1 LTHDTSTGAPLGR
14 RLANLVAEH
23 TTNGVIITDPAG
35 RTIWLNREIERIS
48 GYSASELIGRKPG
61 ELLQGPESA
70 ADAIELMHTAIARCQ
85 PFETTIA
92 NYAKNG
98 LIYWIQIACRP
109 FYGKDGTIEGFISTQ
124 VDITRLIRL
133 ADFNTLHA
141 AVNHLIASSTDD
153 TALFQPLC
161 DLAVR
166 HAHLEL
172 AWLGTPDAAGRFR
185 ILASAGQ
192 ARAYLEGIEISTDA
206 QLPQGQGPAGHTWRD
221 GQPRFNQSFVSSE
234 LLKPWRARARLYN
247 LDATAALP
255 ISRGGKIWGVFTVYH
270 ARSGIFDHELRETLT
285 QLARDISQGLDRID
299 LRNRERELA
308 HQLYQER
315 ELARVSLASI
325 EDGVLTATGSGVIT
339 FLNAKASELTGWAAG
354 AAISRPTQEVLR
366 IYRQGAVREFRNI
379 VDEVI
384 ASRQTLQLVKDNLLE
399 RQDGST
405 LFVEGCASPMF
416 FENGALRGC
425 VVVFR
430 DVSAARRALE
440 TLEWQ
445 ANHDPLTGLTNRFA
459 LERHL
464 REAIATAKV
473 RGRGLAIGLLDL
485 DDFKPVNDQFGHQAG
500 DQLLQDFARRLQ
512 ERMRPSDLL
521 ARLAGDELVVVISDL
536 DLEALGP
543 MLERTLERLHQVVET
558 PFTLGSGEQIS
569 INMSM
574 GVAVYPGDGEDAD
587 GLLRQADAAMY
598 AAKANKYH
606 RETWWRPAMLA
617 LARRAQDEPLDP
629 YGSTAGDLLAKATS
643 VWMGLESH
651 FVDLFYERLATRPG
665 ASRVFS
671 LLNEAELARLKQ
683 QQAEH
688 MRRLTSPNLRQT
700 VHARISKH
708 IGEIH
713 AMMGLEASDLMG
725 ALDEY
730 GRMLRYASQKLPWRV
745 DARLALD
752 SIMQSR
758 LTEEIQLQNA
768 GRDAIEQSRVLN
780 MAQLEAG
787 LQQWTADGNLGQQ
800 VVAHLCKIPCV
811 NGALIGRPDE
821 RDEFVLEFQHGF
833 HPAPT
838 FGSEPPASPSDDLM
852 REISAEWR
860 KSWLSGQ
867 IVVKDRITPLSH
879 PQAPMDVNKNDEPR
893 SVACVPILDAQGHA
907 LVLLC
912 LFGNFPGQFSHALTH
927 MWLESIQHMI
937 GPAYVRTETVGM
949 TPIDSATRQHYHDLL
964 FRDQLQIVVQ
974 PIVQLSNGEVVKIEV
989 LARLRDGEQLLSPAA
1004 FLPSFAKQELQVLFR
1019 KGLQQTVQWLSSWER
1034 EGLTL
1039 AAGLNLPPSVLVLPE
1054 CARWLEQAL
1063 AAGGIPAHRLFLE
1076 LLETEADSGIST
1088 QRDAAIS
1095 RLATLGVQLVMD
1107 DLGSGYSSLQRMR
1120 TLPFAGVKIER
1131 DLVRDAATEPTRTV
1145 PFIGSLIRMAQSI
1158 GLEVVVEGLE
1168 SAEMLDM
1175 AARLGANYG
1184 QGYAIAKP
1192 MLPEALVGWVGEW
1205 RASAQ
1210 LSGLDT
1216 ALGRLASSFR

>member
-1 LTHDTSTGAPLGR
+1 VAD
-14 RLANLVAEH
+14 LVAEH

-35 RTIWLNREIERIS
+35 RTIWLNPEIERIS

-70 ADAIELMHTAIARCQ
+70 ADAIELMHTAIARRA
-85 PFETTIA
+85 PFQTTIA

-98 LIYWIQIACRP
+98 LLYWIQIACRP
-109 FYGKDGTIEGFISTQ
+109 FHSSGGSIEGFISTQ
-124 VDITRLIRL
+124 VDVTRLIRL
-133 ADFNTLHA
+133 ADFNNLHA
-141 AVNHLIASSTDD
+141 AINHLVASSTDD
-153 TALFQPLC
+153 ASLFQPLC
-161 DLAVR
+161 ELAVR

-172 AWLGTPDAAGRFR
+172 AWLGTPDETGRFR
-185 ILASAGQ
+185 ILASAGR
-192 ARAYLEGIEISTDA
+192 AAAYLDGIEISNDA
-206 QLPQGQGPAGHTWRD
+206 RRPQGRGPAGRTWRD

-234 LLKPWRARARLYN
+234 LLEPWRERARLYN
-247 LDATAALP
+247 LDASATLP
-255 ISRGGKIWGVFTVYH
+255 ISRGGRVWGVFTVYH

-285 QLARDISQGLDRID
+285 LLARDISQGLDRID

-308 HQLYQER
+308 QQLYEER

-325 EDGVLTATGSGVIT
+325 EDGVLTATRSGVIT
-339 FLNAKASELTGWAAG
+339 FLNAKACELTGWSAG
-354 AAISRPTQEVLR
+354 EAISRLSREVLR
-366 IYRQGAVREFRNI
+366 IHRHGAERDFRDI
-379 VDEVI
+379 VGEVI
-384 ASRQTLQLVKDNLLE
+384 ASRQTIELVKDNVLD
-399 RQDGST
+399 RQDGGT
-405 LFVEGCASPMF
+405 LFVEGSAAPMF
-416 FENGALRGC
+416 FESGELRGC

-430 DVSAARRALE
+430 DVSVRRRVLE

-445 ANHDPLTGLTNRFA
+445 ANHDPLTGLANRFA
-459 LERHL
+459 LERQL
-464 REAIATAKV
+464 REAIATAKA
-473 RGRGLAIGLLDL
+473 RNRGLAIGLLDL

-500 DQLLQDFARRLQ
+500 DQLLKDFARRLQ

-521 ARLAGDELVVVISDL
+521 ARLAGDELVVVINDL
-536 DLEALGP
+536 DLEALGE

-558 PFTLGSGEQIS
+558 PFTIGAGEQMR

-574 GVAVYPGDGEDAD
+574 GVALYPGDGDDAD

-598 AAKANKYH
+598 AAKANKYQ

-617 LARRAQDEPLDP
+617 LDRRVQDEPLDP

-643 VWMGLESH
+643 AWTGLDSQ

-665 ASRVFS
+665 AGRVLA
-671 LLNEAELARLKQ
+671 LLNEAERARLKQ
-683 QQAEH
+683 QQTEH
-688 MRRLTSPNLRQT
+688 MRRLTSPNLRPA

-713 AMMGLEASDLMG
+713 AMMGLESSDLMG
-725 ALDEY
+725 ALDDY
-730 GRMLRYASQKLPWRV
+730 GRMLRHASQKLPWRV

-752 SIMQSR
+752 SILQSR
-758 LTEEIQLQNA
+758 LTEEIQHQSA

-787 LQQWTADGNLGQQ
+787 LQQWVEDGNLGSQ
-800 VVAHLCKIPCV
+800 VAAHLCKIPCV
-811 NGALIGRPDE
+811 YGVLIGRPDE
-821 RDEFVLEFQHGF
+821 HDEFVLEFLDGF
-833 HPAPT
+833 RHASAA
-838 FGSEPPASPSDDLM
+838 GSEPPASLIDDLM
-852 REISAEWR
+852 REISGEWR
-860 KSWLSGQ
+860 KAWLSGQ
-867 IVVKDRITPLSH
+867 IVVRDRITARAH
-879 PQAPMDVNKNDEPR
+879 APAPKDANSNGAAR
-893 SVACVPILDAQGHA
+893 SAACVPILDANGHA
-907 LVLLC
+907 LVVLC

-937 GPAYVRTETVGM
+937 GPAYVRIETVGM

-964 FRDQLQIVVQ
+964 FQDQLQIVVQ
-974 PIVQLSNGEVVKIEV
+974 PIVQLSNGEVVKVEV
-989 LARLRDGEQLLSPAA
+989 LARLRDGNQLLNPAA

-1019 KGLQQTVQWLSSWER
+1019 KGLHQTVAWLARWDR

-1039 AAGLNLPPSVLVLPE
+1039 AAGLNLPPSVLVLPD
-1054 CARWLEQAL
+1054 CARWIEQAL
-1063 AAGGIPAHRLFLE
+1063 AAGGIAAQRLFLE
-1076 LLETEADSGIST
+1076 LLESEADGGISA

-1095 RLATLGVQLVMD
+1095 RLATLSVQLVMD

-1120 TLPFAGVKIER
+1120 TLPFAGVKIDR
-1131 DLVRDAATEPTRTV
+1131 DLVRDAATEPARTV

-1158 GLEVVVEGLE
+1158 GLEVVIEGLE
-1168 SAEMLDM
+1168 SLEMLDM

-1192 MLPEALVGWVGEW
+1192 MLPEALAGWVGEW

-1216 ALGRLASSFR
+1216 ALGRLAASFR